1 MNPIDLGQPLGV
13 TLALL
18 PEIILTG
25 WSLIVLLVVS
35 WRHETAQDSRLA
47 GWLSLAGL
55 MVAGAALAALWWI
68 GPRPPGLP
76 QMMALDPFRYGAAA
90 IALLAAAGTVLLSLG
105 YLERER
111 LLAPEYYPWCCWPP
125 PA

>member
-35 WRHETAQDSRLA
+35 WRHESALDSRLA

-55 MVAGAALAALWWI
+55 IVAGAALAALWM
-68 GPRPPGLP
+68 GRATPAGLP
-76 QMMALDPFRYGAAA
+76 QMVALDPFRYGAAA
-90 IALLAAAGTVLLSLG
+90 LALLAAAAILLVRQYGGVWL
-105 YLERER
+105 LRE
-111 LLAPEYYPWCCWPP
+111 LFGKGAAP
-125 PA
+125 

>member
-18 PEIILTG
+18 PEIVLSG

-55 MVAGAALAALWWI
+55 IVAGAALAALWVA
-68 GPRPPGLP
+68 GPRPPGC
-76 QMMALDPFRYGAAA
+76 R
-90 IALLAAAGTVLLSLG
+90 
-105 YLERER
+105 R
-111 LLAPEYYPWCCWPP
+111 
-125 PA
+125 